1 MGRLALIAVAGA
13 AGALCRLGANNL
25 FGTRPFPVA
34 TLAVNVGGCFLLGL
48 VAVWGSTRVS
58 PDAVSALS
66 VGFLGAFTTFSTF
79 ALDALTLEATDRLGL
94 AVVYVACS
102 VALGLG
108 AAVVG
113 QFVGRSIL

>member
-34 TLAVNVGGCFLLGL
+34 TLAVNVVGCFLLGL
-48 VAVWGSTRVS
+48 VAVWGATQMS

-79 ALDALTLEATDRLGL
+79 ALEAVNLEEAHRWGL
-94 AVVYVACS
+94 AIVYVTCS
-102 VALGLG
+102 VVLGLG
-108 AAVVG
+108 AALAG
-113 QFVGRSIL
+113 QLLGRSLL